1 MTKAERNLL
10 LRGDSEGWPA
20 FSVSHLIANDEN
32 ATVWVKALN
41 PYIPLV
47 A

>member
-1 MTKAERNLL
+1 MLL
-10 LRGDSEGWPA
+10 GGDLKGWPA
-20 FSVSHLIANDEN
+20 FSVDHLIANDEN